1 VDCLK
6 ALASVGPPF
15 WYPYTQ
21 HITTSFVN
29 LAQNDLHN
37 TNISFLSAFA
47 TVDFTT
53 RLNAHYLLYLFN
65 LYIYMVNKTR

>member
-1 VDCLK
+1 
-6 ALASVGPPF
+6 
-15 WYPYTQ
+15 
-21 HITTSFVN
+21 